1 VIRELAG
8 HADILTTS
16 IDVCAAEVR
25 EMSARA
31 RERAL
36 AP

>member
-8 HADILTTS
+8 HADIRTTS
-16 IDVCAAEVR
+16 IDVSAAEVR
-25 EMSARA
+25 EMRART